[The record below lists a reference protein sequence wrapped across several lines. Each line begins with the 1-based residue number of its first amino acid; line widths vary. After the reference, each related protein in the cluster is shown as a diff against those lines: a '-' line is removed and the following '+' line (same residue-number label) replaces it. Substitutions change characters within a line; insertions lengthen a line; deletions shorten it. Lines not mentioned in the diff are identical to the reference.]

1 MNPKFK
7 QTIILF
13 TEVIIPDLRNNTSLE
28 YAFIKNFKQMIN
40 GLEPESADKIK
51 LLVKVIDKLSLVY
64 NFKTFEQLTYK
75 QRTRYID
82 RLFDFPIGKIVG
94 GLTGLRSIVMI
105 SYYGIED
112 VWKSIRYDGPVNA
125 QIQ

>member
-13 TEVIIPDLRNNTSLE
+13 TKVIIPDLRNNTSLE
-28 YAFIKNFKQMIN
+28 YAFIKNFKQMIS

>member
-13 TEVIIPDLRNNTSLE
+13 AEVIIPDLHNKTSLE
-28 YAFIKNFKQMIN
+28 YAFIKNFKQVID
-40 GLEPESADKIK
+40 GIEPESAGKIK

-75 QRTRYID
+75 QRTKYID
-82 RLFDFPIGKIVG
+82 RLFNFPVGLVVG

-105 SYYGIED
+105 SYYGIQE
-112 VWKSIRYDGPVNA
+112 VWSTINYDGPVNA
-125 QIQ
+125 QIK